1 MAKASTK
8 DYEDDEPKAKS
19 AAKAEEKVESKLKAG
34 GHIAPA
40 DMRKEVAGKPLE
52 DLSADIDSAR
62 APYPHGSPRDP
73 ADIFEEG
80 HGYRKAE

>member
-1 MAKASTK
+1 MATK
-8 DYEDDEPKAKS
+8 IKGDEEVEKTPKAASDKPIGP
-19 AAKAEEKVESKLKAG
+19 KVKAG

-40 DMRKEVAGKPLE
+40 NMRKEVAGKPLE
-52 DLSADIDSAR
+52 DLSEDPDSVR
-62 APYPHGSPRDP
+62 APYPQGSPRDP